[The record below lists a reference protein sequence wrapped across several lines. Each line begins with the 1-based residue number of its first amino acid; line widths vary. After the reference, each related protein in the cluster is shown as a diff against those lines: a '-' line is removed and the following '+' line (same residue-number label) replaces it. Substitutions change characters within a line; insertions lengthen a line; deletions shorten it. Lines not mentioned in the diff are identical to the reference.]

1 MRLLDAG
8 FEKVCWLKENGGCEA
23 RTEAGGEVEGGF

>member
-8 FEKVCWLKENGGCEA
+8 FEKVGWLKENGRCK
-23 RTEAGGEVEGGF
+23 AGTKAGSEVEGGF